1 MNREERKRRMKEKL
15 IQKLERDGVEYTI
28 GARGEG
34 KLIVVED
41 GKVIGELGSPLP
53 QEEILSI
60 LVNTSSEPECEPIL
74 YEHIYFESFY
84 DMLVSNCGSLKEI
97 SLFDEHVTPNLEIKI
112 ESSSKM
118 SIRIENRVSKEFSA
132 DIQDETM
139 LGAA

>member
-1 MNREERKRRMKEKL
+1 MNREERKRKMKEKL

-28 GARGEG
+28 GAKGEG

-60 LVNTSSEPECEPIL
+60 LVNSSSEPESEPIS
-74 YEHIYFESFY
+74 YEDIYFESFY
-84 DMLVSNCGSLKEI
+84 AMLVSNCGSLEEI
-97 SLFDEHVTPNLEIKI
+97 SLFDEHVTSDLEIKI
-112 ESSSKM
+112 ERSSKM
-118 SIRIENRVSKEFSA
+118 SIRIENQVSREFSA
-132 DIQDETM
+132 DSQDETM